1 VVIFSSLTGFLGH
14 WTLAGMDP
22 ALLAWTTAGSAGG
35 ALVGSWL
42 MVDKLKGRQVKV
54 LIGLVLLAIAGKM
67 AWDLI

>member
-1 VVIFSSLTGFLGH
+1 
-14 WTLAGMDP
+14 
-22 ALLAWTTAGSAGG
+22 
-35 ALVGSWL
+35 VGSWL